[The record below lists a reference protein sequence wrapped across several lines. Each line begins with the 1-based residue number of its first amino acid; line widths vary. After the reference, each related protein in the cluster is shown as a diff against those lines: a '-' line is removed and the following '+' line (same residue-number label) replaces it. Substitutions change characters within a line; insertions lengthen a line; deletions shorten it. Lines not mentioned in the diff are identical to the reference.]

1 MEKKKK
7 HTPARLRH
15 QHQLSLPNRT
25 QSLHPPST
33 LSDFDAVVTATFWS
47 KQKTAWNMPCKL
59 SPGQPAMNQL
69 MWADGWMVLRF
80 DTADFRNHGCSG
92 RGPGT
97 GNRLFSRGFQPS
109 DPAEDAG
116 IECKGILMFFG
127 SWSVSSLKE
136 QMVCTYCRSLSPPRA
151 LISSVITLL
160 VAKHVIL
167 GCHCS
172 LFLERCDQVF
182 FLSNLDSVM
191 DESDNK
197 KAYSVNL
204 SGVVMSD
211 LIRSC

>member
-1 MEKKKK
+1 
-7 HTPARLRH
+7 
-15 QHQLSLPNRT
+15 
-25 QSLHPPST
+25 
-33 LSDFDAVVTATFWS
+33 
-47 KQKTAWNMPCKL
+47 
-59 SPGQPAMNQL
+59 
-69 MWADGWMVLRF
+69 MVLRF
-80 DTADFRNHGCSG
+80 DTADFRNHGCFG

-109 DPAEDAG
+109 DPAE
-116 IECKGILMFFG
+116 ECRNRVQRNSYVFLETR
-127 SWSVSSLKE
+127 SVSSLKE

-182 FLSNLDSVM
+182 LLSNLDSVM